1 MQDKKKRRSSS
12 LARIDSVLAPP
23 EPAADLDWPDS
34 VSVAGEVS
42 TPRTPGHP
50 PGHPSVSADRN
61 IRPSRVRAHARRQQ
75 MAALHQTDLEKLHGG
90 RGGQEEGASK
100 QQEAGQGFHH
110 SVTAAFDEVGD
121 TAGQKHGAA
130 YQTYQGR
137 LNTNLPQFNKYTRLV
152 VLDVVVD
159 MSIVGPC
166 KYLFYLEDIF
176 I

>member
-42 TPRTPGHP
+42 TPPS
-50 PGHPSVSADRN
+50 GHPSVSADRN

-90 RGGQEEGASK
+90 RGGQEEVAGK

-121 TAGQKHGAA
+121 TASQKHGAA

-137 LNTNLPQFNKYTRLV
+137 LNIDTRFV
-152 VLDVVVD
+152 W
-159 MSIVGPC
+159 M
-166 KYLFYLEDIF
+166 
-176 I
+176 

>member
-42 TPRTPGHP
+42 TPRTPGQPPGHP
-50 PGHPSVSADRN
+50 SVSSGHPSVSADRN

-90 RGGQEEGASK
+90 RGGQEEVASK

-121 TAGQKHGAA
+121 TASQKHGAA
-130 YQTYQGR
+130 YQTYQER
-137 LNTNLPQFNKYTRLV
+137 LNINLPQFNTHAL
-152 VLDVVVD
+152 L
-159 MSIVGPC
+159 C
-166 KYLFYLEDIF
+166 
-176 I
+176 

>member
-42 TPRTPGHP
+42 TPRSPAQP
-50 PGHPSVSADRN
+50 PGHASVSADRN

-75 MAALHQTDLEKLHGG
+75 MAAVLQTDLEKLHGG
-90 RGGQEEGASK
+90 RGQEEVAGK

-121 TAGQKHGAA
+121 TASQKHGAA

-137 LNTNLPQFNKYTRLV
+137 LNIDLPRFNTHALLV
-152 VLDVVVD
+152 Q
-159 MSIVGPC
+159 M
-166 KYLFYLEDIF
+166 
-176 I
+176 

>member
-42 TPRTPGHP
+42 TP

-90 RGGQEEGASK
+90 RGGQEEVAGT

-121 TAGQKHGAA
+121 TANQKHGAA

-137 LNTNLPQFNKYTRLV
+137 LNIDTRFV
-152 VLDVVVD
+152 W
-159 MSIVGPC
+159 M
-166 KYLFYLEDIF
+166 
-176 I
+176 

>member
-42 TPRTPGHP
+42 TPRSPGQP

-90 RGGQEEGASK
+90 RGGQE
-100 QQEAGQGFHH
+100 AGLQTNI
-110 SVTAAFDEVGD
+110 SQSRRRSPTC
-121 TAGQKHGAA
+121 A
-130 YQTYQGR
+130 YTFTFKTQR
-137 LNTNLPQFNKYTRLV
+137 H
-152 VLDVVVD
+152 
-159 MSIVGPC
+159 
-166 KYLFYLEDIF
+166 
-176 I
+176 

>member
-42 TPRTPGHP
+42 TPRSPGQP
-50 PGHPSVSADRN
+50 PGHSSVSADRN

-90 RGGQEEGASK
+90 RGGQEAGLQTKISQSRRRPPTGAFTFTFK
-100 QQEAGQGFHH
+100 TQLG
-110 SVTAAFDEVGD
+110 
-121 TAGQKHGAA
+121 
-130 YQTYQGR
+130 
-137 LNTNLPQFNKYTRLV
+137 NK
-152 VLDVVVD
+152 
-159 MSIVGPC
+159 C
-166 KYLFYLEDIF
+166 
-176 I
+176 